1 MQLFNNISLREK
13 IISIVLGISF
23 VALVSGFAFV
33 FLFRINSYKTKFIE
47 EVGIHAELVARY
59 SVTSLKAGNKQET
72 ARILAQLQV
81 IPYVKDGIV
90 FDKKQEIV
98 AAFRMSDEEFTP
110 SYPIEQAMCMFRN
123 GYLHV
128 VQSIDL
134 EDSNYGK
141 LYLRASTNELNRK
154 IIFFGITLSALL
166 VVLLVFVFFL
176 ARAVQSMVSK
186 PILGLVNATR
196 KIAGSYDTGVRGKK
210 KTKDEIRILQERFKY
225 ILENASAV
233 GGIPA
238 SEEREGIQTQGENA
252 EDTTAEEKTYKALFE
267 NMNLG
272 VMVLEEVDEGKDFL
286 VKDFNKGGE
295 KMERIHR
302 ADMIDIKVTEL
313 FPGVKSHGL
322 LNAIRKVWET
332 GYEMYHPR
340 SQYREGK
347 NEGWRESHIYRLPT
361 GEIVI
366 VYSDVTAR
374 KLAED
379 LQKQAPE
386 KENSKPKEP
395 EKLPKEAKI
404 PPSRTDKAVQ
414 LEGVQKELEA
424 VFYAVSNELG
434 APLEGIDKFSKS
446 LLEDYAG
453 NLDDK
458 GKNYL
463 IQIRAASH
471 RLGQQF
477 SDIAQLFQLSLDVLK
492 QEKVDLS
499 SLARQKALELKE
511 GNPAR
516 RVEFAIQE
524 GVAAQGDARLLAVVI
539 ENLLT
544 NAWLYTAKRFLTKIE
559 FGYKQDEDGPAE
571 FYVKDN
577 GTGFDMANSDKVF
590 TPFLRLHADEVYPGT
605 GMGLAIARRIIH
617 RHGGVMRVE
626 AEPDKGTVFY
636 FTLSPENQNTL

>member
-1 MQLFNNISLREK
+1 MRLFSNISLRKK
-13 IISIVLGISF
+13 IISIVLGTSL

-59 SVTSLKAGNKQET
+59 SATSLKARNKQET
-72 ARILAQLQV
+72 ARILAQLQA

-90 FDKKQEIV
+90 FDTKQEIV
-98 AAFRMSDEEFTP
+98 ATFRTSDDEFTP
-110 SYPIEQAMCMFRN
+110 PYPEEQAMRTFRN
-123 GYLHV
+123 GCLHV

-134 EDSNYGK
+134 EDNNYGK
-141 LYLRASTNELNRK
+141 LYLRASTNELNRR

-186 PILGLVNATR
+186 PILGLVNATK
-196 KIAGSYDTGVRGKK
+196 KISGSYDAGVRGKK

-225 ILENASAV
+225 ILENAPAA

-238 SEEREGIQTQGENA
+238 EGEDA
-252 EDTTAEEKTYKALFE
+252 EDTTAEEEKNYKVLFD
-267 NMNLG
+267 NMSLG
-272 VMVLEEVDEGKDFL
+272 VMVLAEVDEGKDFR

-302 ADMIDIKVTEL
+302 ADMIDKKVTEL

-322 LNAIRKVWET
+322 LDAIKKVWET
-332 GYEMYHPR
+332 GYEMHHPQ

-366 VYSDVTAR
+366 VYSDMTAR

-379 LQKQAPE
+379 LEKQAPE
-386 KENSKPKEP
+386 KKESKPKEP
-395 EKLPKEAKI
+395 EKLPKEAKK
-404 PPSRTDKAVQ
+404 PPSGPDKAVQ
-414 LEGVQKELEA
+414 LAGAQKELEA
-424 VFYAVSNELG
+424 LFYAVSNDLG
-434 APLEGIDKFSKS
+434 VPLEGIDEFSKS

-471 RLGQQF
+471 RLGQLF
-477 SDIAQLFQLSLDVLK
+477 NDIAQLSQLSLDVPKL
-492 QEKVDLS
+492 EKVDLS
-499 SLARQKALELKE
+499 SLSRQKALELKE

-524 GVAAQGDARLLAVVI
+524 GVAVQGDARLLAVVI
-539 ENLLT
+539 DNLLT
-544 NAWLYTAKRFLTKIE
+544 NAWLYTAKRSLTKIE
-559 FGYKQDEDGPAE
+559 FGYQQGEDGPTE

-590 TPFLRLHADEVYPGT
+590 MPFQRLHADEVYPGT
-605 GMGLAIARRIIH
+605 GMGLAVARRIIH

-626 AEPDKGTVFY
+626 AEPDKGAVFY